1 MTILDHLEQHL
12 GPIEEGWSTNASG
25 FKLPFI
31 VARLPGG
38 PLEDMKVFATAGLS
52 DHLLTSRVS
61 SKVIRQELA
70 FVVQASFG
78 DRNIPGLLQQ
88 VGMNALEKHTA
99 YLRGDV
105 VGPYGRLFDVGEMEA
120 LYVGI
125 PVCLPPSFESFTRK
139 DGEIT
144 VMAWVVPI
152 SASESAFVR
161 RNGWEAFE
169 DELARLQ
176 PDLSDPARRSIAT
189 ADTTK
194 N

>member
-25 FKLPFI
+25 LKLPFL

-38 PLEDMKVFATAGLS
+38 SIEGTKVFATAGLS
-52 DHLLTSRVS
+52 DHLLTSRTS

-70 FVVQASFG
+70 FVVRASFG

-105 VGPYGRLFDVGEMEA
+105 IGPYGRLFEVGEMEA

-125 PVCLPPSFESFTRK
+125 PVYLPSSFESFTRD
-139 DGEIT
+139 DGETT
-144 VMAWVVPI
+144 VLAWVIPI
-152 SASESAFVR
+152 SASETAYVR
-161 RNGWEAFE
+161 RCGWGAFE
-169 DELARLQ
+169 DELTRLQ
-176 PDLSDPARRSIAT
+176 PDLSDPTRRSIAT
-189 ADTTK
+189 AEVCS